1 MFAGTAIS
9 AQYVPPGS
17 GFGGYALVEFK
28 VHTVWKGP
36 LHETMLVKTSTSTC
50 GVRALSQLLDGFPE
64 RSDFVPEYI
73 VYAGDWWGDG
83 LWTGL
88 CDLTSHYAGNIQ
100 RGFAELGPGRKPI
113 PGSIAPTPVPPPP
126 WLERFETI
134 FSGTIASVRDAEPS
148 SARDP
153 NPPQLVELDVHRVF
167 RGPSYETHAVRVYAP
182 WPNCQFANFISG
194 LDSVNLL
201 ERPAV
206 GEYLVYSVGNET
218 NLCLLTDSVENIR
231 REFPRLGLGDGW
243 EPTPGS
249 VEPTPQPRPTAT
261 PTPQPQPTATP
272 APITPAPTTKAFATP
287 SPTATAIP
295 APTPSATYV
304 PVATPF
310 PTATSVP
317 TATSPPP
324 VASAPVPVEPLTPS
338 TGGADQQSTPSGG
351 ACGSPAASAAHRLDL
366 AALGLLAGIPALG
379 VLRRRRL

>member
-1 MFAGTAIS
+1 MAMADAVFAGTVVS
-9 AQYVPPGS
+9 AQYHPFTPD
-17 GFGGYALVEFK
+17 GGHYVSMQFK

-36 LHETMLVKTSTSTC
+36 LNETMFVKTGATTC
-50 GVRALSQLLDGFPE
+50 GMWGVNSLLYGVPE
-64 RSDFVPEYI
+64 GVDFVPEYI
-73 VYAGDWWGDG
+73 VYASDWWGDG

-88 CDLTSHYAGNIQ
+88 CDRTYYAEHAQ
-100 RGFAELGPGRKPI
+100 QDFAELGAGREPI

-231 REFPRLGLGDGW
+231 REFPRLGLGEGL

-287 SPTATAIP
+287 
-295 APTPSATYV
+295 
-304 PVATPF
+304 F

-324 VASAPVPVEPLTPS
+324 VASAPVPVEPPTPS
-338 TGGADQQSTPSGG
+338 TDGINQQSTPSGG
-351 ACGSPAASAAHRLDL
+351 ACRSPATSAAHRLDL